1 MGPGKRILVVDDEP
15 GILHFVQ
22 TSLNLAGY
30 EVITCTGGEEA
41 LELARSQKPDVI
53 LLDIVMQ
60 PLTGFEV
67 LVRLR
72 AFSRAPVIVFTARR
86 EIVELAMKAGATD
99 HIAKPFIP
107 GELIK
112 KIQGILE
119 AQPGKPD

>member
-15 GILHFVQ
+15 GILHLVQ

-30 EVITCTGGEEA
+30 EVISCTGGEEA
-41 LELARSQKPDVI
+41 LELARAQKPDVI

-60 PLTGFEV
+60 PLTGFDV

-72 AFSRAPVIVFTARR
+72 AFSQTPVIVFTARR

-99 HIAKPFIP
+99 YIAKPFMP
-107 GELIK
+107 GDLVK
-112 KIQGILE
+112 KIQGLLE
-119 AQPGKPD
+119 AQRDKPD